1 MENYFLFI
9 TDKTT
14 GEPIQNIDEWMEL
27 HNLDDIVE
35 QAVLSEK
42 HELDVDNCHVNLL
55 EFEVEDSFLEFLDT
69 LTPLPGLIWL
79 APIDM
84 SEEELED
91 ILPTDN
97 MVC

>member
-1 MENYFLFI
+1 MENYFLFV

-27 HNLDDIVE
+27 HNLSDIVE
-35 QAVLSEK
+35 QAALSEK
-42 HELDVDNCHVNLL
+42 NELDVDSYHVNLL
-55 EFEVEDSFLEFLDT
+55 VFEVEDCFLEFLDT

-84 SEEELED
+84 SEEDLED